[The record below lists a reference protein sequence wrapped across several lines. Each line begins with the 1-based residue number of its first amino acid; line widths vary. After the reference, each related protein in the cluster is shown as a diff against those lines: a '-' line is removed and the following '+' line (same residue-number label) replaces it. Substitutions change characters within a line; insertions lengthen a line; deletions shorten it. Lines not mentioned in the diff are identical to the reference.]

1 MKKNFKK
8 FQKKN
13 LKQDLKPEKAEHGI
27 LRGSR
32 VDDSSVAPDKRVSL
46 AVSDA
51 AIRDAILELRE
62 IRVHLP
68 H

>member
-1 MKKNFKK
+1 MKTPWFLKK
-8 FQKKN
+8 I
-13 LKQDLKPEKAEHGI
+13 LKQDLKPEKAERGN
-27 LRGSR
+27 LRGPR
-32 VDDSSVAPDKRVSL
+32 VDDSSVSSDKRVSL

-51 AIRDAILELRE
+51 AIRDAILELRD